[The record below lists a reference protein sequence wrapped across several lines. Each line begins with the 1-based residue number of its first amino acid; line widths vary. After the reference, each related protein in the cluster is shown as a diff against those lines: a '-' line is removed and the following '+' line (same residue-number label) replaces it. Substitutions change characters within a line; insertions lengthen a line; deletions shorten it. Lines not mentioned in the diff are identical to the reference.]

1 MRINFNTRGFYF
13 FVIVSALLMQVV
25 FAQAPRRVPEKKQ
38 EFVWY
43 KYDEGLKKAQDE
55 KKNMMVNFYSKWCGY
70 CKKMDKYTFG
80 DEAVKKILMES
91 FVPVKV
97 DGGSKNKINLG
108 GKEITEKELTSQYRI
123 AAFPSTLFL
132 KPTGQRIPWVYNPVR
147 GYLGADVFVEVLN
160 YLKDDLYK
168 ETTFK
173 DYLAGKKEKDK
184 EEKE

>member
-1 MRINFNTRGFYF
+1 MRRNLSLKVFCFLVVLSVF
-13 FVIVSALLMQVV
+13 LLQSVL
-25 FAQAPRRVPEKKQ
+25 AQAPRRVPEKKQ

-43 KYDEGLKKAQDE
+43 KYAEGLKKAQDE
-55 KKNMMVNFYSKWCGY
+55 KKNMMVNFYTKWCGY

-80 DEAVKKILMES
+80 DEAVKKILMEN

-97 DGGSKNKINLG
+97 DGTSKDKINLG
-108 GKEITEKELTSQYRI
+108 GKKITEKELTSQYRI
-123 AAFPSTLFL
+123 AAFPSTMFL

-147 GYLGADVFVEVLN
+147 GYLGADVFVDVLN

-173 DYLAGKKEKDK
+173 EYLAGKKEKNK

>member
-1 MRINFNTRGFYF
+1 MRRNFDTRVFYF
-13 FVIVSALLMQVV
+13 FVIVSAFLMQVV
-25 FAQAPRRVPEKKQ
+25 FAQAPKRVPEKKQ

-55 KKNMMVNFYSKWCGY
+55 KKNIMINFYTKWCGY
-70 CKKMDKYTFG
+70 CKKMDKYTFA

-97 DGGSKNKINLG
+97 DGTSKKKLNLG
-108 GKEITEKELTSQYRI
+108 GKKITEKELTSQYRI

-132 KPTGQRIPWVYNPVR
+132 KPIGQRIPWVYNPVR
-147 GYLGADVFVEVLN
+147 GYLGADVFVDVLN

-168 ETTFK
+168 EITFK
-173 DYLAGKKEKDK
+173 EYLVGKKDADKKEKD
-184 EEKE
+184 